1 MPPATSLVKQ
11 LTKQLQQQSK
21 AADVLARV
29 VALSDSDKPF
39 LSPCGDAGFNTAWPA
54 DLPLDTEGFTEAFLG
69 LVSAARGIDPRL
81 QKRSDRLVPKKTDEP
96 AFWRC
101 YFGHLHAVL
110 NGLEMTEATPG
121 GGGAAASAGAS
132 EAEAE
137 LSAEERKTYEAA
149 GLPPPRYA

>member
-1 MPPATSLVKQ
+1 MPAPGETSRQK
-11 LTKQLQQQSK
+11 TMRS
-21 AADVLARV
+21 APNGRRLAR
-29 VALSDSDKPF
+29 PM
-39 LSPCGDAGFNTAWPA
+39 
-54 DLPLDTEGFTEAFLG
+54 
-69 LVSAARGIDPRL
+69 VSAARGIDPRL

-121 GGGAAASAGAS
+121 GGGAAAAAGAS
-132 EAEAE
+132 EADAE